1 MYCLTVYED
10 FSLVNGLH
18 IIKRNKVTYRMWENF
33 GVGKNW
39 RIWRIEGHSPI
50 FYPPMF
56 LLGSVLAIHA
66 AHSLIFYPP
75 IDSDQRIRQCFTPP
89 KFSHIR

>member
-1 MYCLTVYED
+1 
-10 FSLVNGLH
+10 
-18 IIKRNKVTYRMWENF
+18 MWENF

-56 LLGSVLAIHA
+56 LFRISFSYTYMRL
-66 AHSLIFYPP
+66 
-75 IDSDQRIRQCFTPP
+75 IRQYFTLQLIQISAFAKIFPRTVNYSY
-89 KFSHIR
+89 FINLSYDHTQERQ